1 MQNYSIVTVG
11 SDIFYEIIKEQ
22 KLDYSVNKLQN
33 FKEVNNLFKNY
44 NVKDGF
50 VFLFFLDNIEKIKRI
65 DAKKIM
71 FPKIFFSSDPKN
83 FQDLKKDNLFS
94 TFLQLP
100 INFFDLE
107 KIIKLSILKFKFHFQ
122 TKVEMGQY
130 VLNKN
135 KRTLSLGRKSI
146 KLTEKEQDIIVY
158 LFGKKEG
165 ASKKDIMKDIWS
177 YSDEVDTHT
186 YETHLYRLR
195 QKIQSK
201 LKDKKFIEI
210 KDGRYFLNQ

>member
-50 VFLFFLDNIEKIKRI
+50 VFLFFLDNIEKIKRS
-65 DAKKIM
+65 DVKKIM

-130 VLNKN
+130 VLDKN

>member
-1 MQNYSIVTVG
+1 MQNYSIITVG
-11 SDIFYEIIKEQ
+11 SDIFFEIIKEQ
-22 KLDYSVNKLQN
+22 KLDYSVSKLQN

-50 VFLFFLDNIEKIKRI
+50 VFLFFLDNLEKIKRN

-130 VLNKN
+130 LLDKN

-146 KLTEKEQDIIVY
+146 KLTEKEQDIIIY

-195 QKIQSK
+195 QKIQTK

>member
-11 SDIFYEIIKEQ
+11 SDVFFEVIKEQ
-22 KLDYSVNKLQN
+22 KLDYSINQLQT
-33 FKEVNNLFKNY
+33 FKEVNSLFKNY
-44 NVKDGF
+44 NVQDGF
-50 VFLFFLDNIEKIKRI
+50 VFLIFLDNLEKIKRTEL
-65 DAKKIM
+65 KKIM
-71 FPKIFFSSDPKN
+71 FPKIFFSSNPKN

-130 VLNKN
+130 SLDKN
-135 KRTLSLGRKSI
+135 KRTLSLGRKNI

-165 ASKKDIMKDIWS
+165 ATKKDIMKDIWS
-177 YSDEVDTHT
+177 YSDSVDTHT

-195 QKIQSK
+195 QKIQIK

-210 KDGRYFLNQ
+210 KNGRYFLNQ

>member
-11 SDIFYEIIKEQ
+11 SDVFFECIKEQ
-22 KLDYSVNKLQN
+22 KFDYHMNHLQS

-44 NVKDGF
+44 NVQDGF
-50 VFLFFLDNIEKIKRI
+50 VFLFFLDNLDKIKRA
-65 DAKKIM
+65 DVKKIM
-71 FPKIFFSSDPKN
+71 FPKIFFSSDTKN

-122 TKVEMGQY
+122 TKVEIGQY
-130 VLNKN
+130 ILDKN
-135 KRTLSLGRKSI
+135 KRSLSLGRKNI

-177 YSDEVDTHT
+177 YSDQVDTHT

-195 QKIQSK
+195 QKIQTK

-210 KDGRYFLNQ
+210 KDGKYFLNQ

>member
-11 SDIFYEIIKEQ
+11 SDIFFEIIKEQ

-50 VFLFFLDNIEKIKRI
+50 VFLFFLDNLEKIKRN

-130 VLNKN
+130 LLDKN

-146 KLTEKEQDIIVY
+146 KLTEKEQDIIIY

-210 KDGRYFLNQ
+210 KEGKYFLNQ

>member
-11 SDIFYEIIKEQ
+11 SDIFFEIIKEQ

-50 VFLFFLDNIEKIKRI
+50 VFLFFLDNLEKIKRN

-130 VLNKN
+130 LLDKN

-146 KLTEKEQDIIVY
+146 KLTEKEQDIIIY

>member
-1 MQNYSIVTVG
+1 
-11 SDIFYEIIKEQ
+11 
-22 KLDYSVNKLQN
+22 
-33 FKEVNNLFKNY
+33 
-44 NVKDGF
+44 
-50 VFLFFLDNIEKIKRI
+50 
-65 DAKKIM
+65 
-71 FPKIFFSSDPKN
+71 
-83 FQDLKKDNLFS
+83 
-94 TFLQLP
+94 
-100 INFFDLE
+100 
-107 KIIKLSILKFKFHFQ
+107 
-122 TKVEMGQY
+122 MGQY
-130 VLNKN
+130 LLDKN

>member
-11 SDIFYEIIKEQ
+11 SDVFFECIKEQ
-22 KLDYSVNKLQN
+22 KLDYHMNHLQT

-44 NVKDGF
+44 NVQDGF
-50 VFLFFLDNIEKIKRI
+50 VFLFFLDNLDKIKRA
-65 DAKKIM
+65 DVKKIM
-71 FPKIFFSSDPKN
+71 FPKIFFSSDTKN

-122 TKVEMGQY
+122 TKVEIGQY
-130 VLNKN
+130 ILDKN
-135 KRTLSLGRKSI
+135 KRSLSLGRKNI

-177 YSDEVDTHT
+177 YSDQVDTHT

-195 QKIQSK
+195 QKIQTK

-210 KDGRYFLNQ
+210 KDGKYFLNQ

>member
-11 SDIFYEIIKEQ
+11 SDIFFEIIKEQ
-22 KLDYSVNKLQN
+22 KLDYSVSKLQN

-50 VFLFFLDNIEKIKRI
+50 VFLFFLDNLEKIKRN

-122 TKVEMGQY
+122 TKVETGRY
-130 VLNKN
+130 LLDKN
-135 KRTLSLGRKSI
+135 KRTLSFGRKSI
-146 KLTEKEQDIIVY
+146 KLTEKEQDIIIY

>member
-11 SDIFYEIIKEQ
+11 SDVFFECIKEQ
-22 KLDYSVNKLQN
+22 KLDYHMNHLQS

-44 NVKDGF
+44 NVQDGF
-50 VFLFFLDNIEKIKRI
+50 VFLFFLDNLDKIKRA
-65 DAKKIM
+65 DVKKIM
-71 FPKIFFSSDPKN
+71 FPKIFFSSDTKN

-122 TKVEMGQY
+122 TKVEIGQY
-130 VLNKN
+130 ILDKN
-135 KRTLSLGRKSI
+135 KRSLSLGRKNI

-177 YSDEVDTHT
+177 YSDQVDTHT

-195 QKIQSK
+195 QKIQTK

-210 KDGRYFLNQ
+210 KDGKYFLNQ

>member
-11 SDIFYEIIKEQ
+11 SDIFFEIIKEQ

-33 FKEVNNLFKNY
+33 FKEVNKLFKNY

-50 VFLFFLDNIEKIKRI
+50 VFLFFLDNLEKIKRN

-130 VLNKN
+130 LLDKN

-146 KLTEKEQDIIVY
+146 KLTEKEQDIIIY

-177 YSDEVDTHT
+177 YSDEVDTFSS
-186 YETHLYRLR
+186 
-195 QKIQSK
+195 Q
-201 LKDKKFIEI
+201 
-210 KDGRYFLNQ
+210 

>member
-11 SDIFYEIIKEQ
+11 SDIFFEIIKEQ
-22 KLDYSVNKLQN
+22 KLDYSVSKLQN

-50 VFLFFLDNIEKIKRI
+50 VFLFFLDNLEKIKRN

-130 VLNKN
+130 LLDKN
-135 KRTLSLGRKSI
+135 KRMLSLGRKSI
-146 KLTEKEQDIIVY
+146 KLTEKEQDIIIY

-195 QKIQSK
+195 QKIQTK

>member
-11 SDIFYEIIKEQ
+11 SDIFFEIIKEQ

-50 VFLFFLDNIEKIKRI
+50 VFLFFLDNLEKIKRN

-130 VLNKN
+130 LLDKN

-146 KLTEKEQDIIVY
+146 KLTEKEQDIIIY

-195 QKIQSK
+195 QKIQTK

>member
-11 SDIFYEIIKEQ
+11 SDVFFECISEQ
-22 KLDYSVNKLQN
+22 KLDYNINQLKS
-33 FKEVNNLFKNY
+33 FKEVNSLFKNY
-44 NVKDGF
+44 NIQDGF
-50 VFLFFLDNIEKIKRI
+50 VFLFFLDDLEKIKSSEV
-65 DAKKIM
+65 KKIM

-122 TKVEMGQY
+122 TRVEIGRY
-130 VLNKN
+130 ILDKN
-135 KRTLSLGRKSI
+135 KRTLSLGRKNI

-158 LFGKKEG
+158 LFGKKDG
-165 ASKKDIMKDIWS
+165 AGKKDIMKDIWS
-177 YSDEVDTHT
+177 YSDQVDTHT

-195 QKIQSK
+195 QKIHVK

-210 KDGRYFLNQ
+210 KDGKYFLNQ

>member
-11 SDIFYEIIKEQ
+11 SDIFFEIIKEQ
-22 KLDYSVNKLQN
+22 KLDYSVSKLQN

-50 VFLFFLDNIEKIKRI
+50 VFLFFLDNLEKIKRN
-65 DAKKIM
+65 DAKKTM

-130 VLNKN
+130 LLDKN

-146 KLTEKEQDIIVY
+146 KLTEKEQDIIIY

>member
-11 SDIFYEIIKEQ
+11 SDIFFEIIKEQ

-50 VFLFFLDNIEKIKRI
+50 VFLFFLDNLEKIKRN

-130 VLNKN
+130 LLDKN

-146 KLTEKEQDIIVY
+146 KLTEKEQDIIIY

-177 YSDEVDTHT
+177 YSDEIDTHT

-195 QKIQSK
+195 QKIQTK

>member
-11 SDIFYEIIKEQ
+11 SDIFFEIIKEQ

-50 VFLFFLDNIEKIKRI
+50 VFLFFLDNIEKIKRS

-122 TKVEMGQY
+122 TKVGMGQY
-130 VLNKN
+130 VLDKN

>member
-11 SDIFYEIIKEQ
+11 SEVFFECIKEQ
-22 KLDYSVNKLQN
+22 KLDYHMNHLQS

-44 NVKDGF
+44 NVQDGF
-50 VFLFFLDNIEKIKRI
+50 VFLFFLDNLDKIKRA
-65 DAKKIM
+65 DVKKIM
-71 FPKIFFSSDPKN
+71 FPKIFFSSDTKN

-122 TKVEMGQY
+122 TKVEIGQY
-130 VLNKN
+130 ILDKN
-135 KRTLSLGRKSI
+135 KRSLSLGRKNI

-177 YSDEVDTHT
+177 YSDQVDTHT

-195 QKIQSK
+195 QKIQTK

-210 KDGRYFLNQ
+210 KDGKYFLNQ

>member
-11 SDIFYEIIKEQ
+11 SDIFFEIIKEQ

-50 VFLFFLDNIEKIKRI
+50 VFLFFLDNLEKIKRN

-130 VLNKN
+130 LLDKN

-146 KLTEKEQDIIVY
+146 KLTEKEQDIIIY

-201 LKDKKFIEI
+201 LKDKRFIEI